1 MKNLAIIPARGGSKG
16 LKNKNILKF
25 DNKPLLAWSIL
36 AAKKSKLFSKIIVST
51 DSKKI
56 AVIAKKYGA
65 EVPFLRPKKL
75 SSDRSKSVDLVIH
88 ALDFYKKK
96 SLFFKNIFLLE
107 PTSPLR
113 DEKDIIRSFK
123 YINKKKIKT
132 LVSVSMIN
140 AQHPNYLSSIST
152 KQKLIP
158 YLKKFKQLRR
168 QDNKK
173 LYFLDGNI
181 YFSCTKTL
189 YKNKSFYHNQTFAF
203 NLPYWKSFEIDDLI
217 DFKITELIHKN
228 KGVFRE

>member
-25 DNKPLLAWSIL
+25 NNKPLLAWSII

-56 AVIAKKYGA
+56 SVIAKKYGA

-75 SSDRSKSVDLVIH
+75 SLDKSKSVDLVIH
-88 ALDFYKKK
+88 ALDFYKMKNI
-96 SLFFKNIFLLE
+96 FFKNIFLLE

-113 DEKDIIRSFK
+113 DENDIINSYN
-123 YINKKKIKT
+123 YINQKKIKT
-132 LVSVSMIN
+132 LVSVSEIN
-140 AQHPNYLSSIST
+140 SQHPNYLSSIS
-152 KQKLIP
+152 KKKKLVP
-158 YLKKFKQLRR
+158 YFKKFKQLRR

-181 YFSCTKTL
+181 YFSCTQTL
-189 YKNKSFYHNQTFAF
+189 YENKSFYHNQTFAF
-203 NLPYWKSFEIDDLI
+203 NLPYWKSFEIDNLS

-228 KGVFRE
+228 KGIFRE

>member
-96 SLFFKNIFLLE
+96 NLFFKNIFLLE

-123 YINKKKIKT
+123 YINKKK
-132 LVSVSMIN
+132 
-140 AQHPNYLSSIST
+140 
-152 KQKLIP
+152 
-158 YLKKFKQLRR
+158 
-168 QDNKK
+168 
-173 LYFLDGNI
+173 
-181 YFSCTKTL
+181 
-189 YKNKSFYHNQTFAF
+189 
-203 NLPYWKSFEIDDLI
+203 
-217 DFKITELIHKN
+217 
-228 KGVFRE
+228 